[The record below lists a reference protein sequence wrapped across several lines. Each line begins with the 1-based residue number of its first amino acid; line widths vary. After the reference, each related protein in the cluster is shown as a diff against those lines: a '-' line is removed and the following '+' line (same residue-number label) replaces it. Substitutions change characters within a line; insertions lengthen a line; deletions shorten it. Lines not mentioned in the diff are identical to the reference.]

1 MSECDVRVFI
11 WPETLPSIRAW
22 ICHKSGEK
30 EGFKKSEKK
39 ILNLYPFFQFA
50 NETYQPLGV
59 SLFCA
64 LVKHVLLRDATAIT
78 FYIDCYWYN
87 KSWGSGV
94 RDTLGV
100 LLSK

>member
-1 MSECDVRVFI
+1 MCLSGLKPSHLSGPESVTRVGRRKG
-11 WPETLPSIRAW
+11 LRSQ
-22 ICHKSGEK
+22 
-30 EGFKKSEKK
+30 EKK
-39 ILNLYPFFQFA
+39 ILNLYPFFFQFA
-50 NETYQPLGV
+50 NEICQPLGV

-64 LVKHVLLRDATAIT
+64 LVKHVLLRDATAII
-78 FYIDCYWYN
+78 FSIDCYWYN

>member
-1 MSECDVRVFI
+1 MCLSGLKLSHLSG
-11 WPETLPSIRAW
+11 P
-22 ICHKSGEK
+22 KSVTSVGRRKGLRSQEK
-30 EGFKKSEKK
+30 KK
-39 ILNLYPFFQFA
+39 ILNLYPFFFQFA

-64 LVKHVLLRDATAIT
+64 LVKNVLLRDATAIT

-94 RDTLGV
+94 RDTLRI